1 MWAPVILSFTLPQLT
16 AAMPKPEFSSSLL
29 SSEFQGGL
37 PSDFSS
43 AISTEYPTSLPSS
56 LPSIVAGQ
64 IEPILDPHDPR
75 YLNWVPAGPNDSR
88 GPCPALNSLANHGFL
103 PHDGKNLNVA
113 QLVLALFQGLGV
125 SPEVSGVIGLLGALS
140 STHPLSLS
148 FDLHDLSR
156 HLFYI
161 EHDDSFSRQD
171 CRIGNCNDFNV
182 TLWQTALDAMG
193 EGPMVDAF
201 DLGRGKSARITSE
214 LTQNPEDLY
223 GPRAAGF
230 GAIEAGFVL
239 TAMGGPSAIAP
250 LKYVRI
256 FFEEERLPWD
266 EGWRPFVEATNVAT
280 VTDAAVLSLAADSNL
295 LPDAARVVIDT
306 PSELWETVIPPDYDL
321 TANLTALLTSIGFS
335 ALRVFKI
342 PSS

>member
-1 MWAPVILSFTLPQLT
+1 MWTPVILSLTLPQLA
-16 AAMPKPEFSSSLL
+16 AAMPKPGVLPSLSSLGPPGGL
-29 SSEFQGGL
+29 SSFF
-37 PSDFSS
+37 PS
-43 AISTEYPTSLPSS
+43 AKSTGNPTSLPTSLPSMA
-56 LPSIVAGQ
+56 AGQ
-64 IEPILDPHDPR
+64 NEPSLDPHDPR
-75 YLNWVPAGPNDSR
+75 FLNWVPAGRGDSR

-113 QLVLALFQGLGV
+113 QLVLALFEGLGV
-125 SPEVSGVIGLLGALS
+125 SPEISGVIGLLGALS
-140 STHPLSLS
+140 STHPLSLT

-156 HLFYI
+156 HLFFI

-171 CRIGNCNDFNV
+171 CRIGDCNDFNM
-182 TLWQTALDAMG
+182 TLWQTALDAIG
-193 EGPMVDAF
+193 EGPMVGAL

-250 LKYVRI
+250 LKYVRT

-280 VTDAAVLSLAADSNL
+280 VSAAAILSLAADPNL
-295 LPDAARVVIDT
+295 LPDAARVIIDT
-306 PSELWETVIPPDYDL
+306 PSELLETVIPPNYDL

-335 ALRVFKI
+335 ALRALEI
-342 PSS
+342 PSL